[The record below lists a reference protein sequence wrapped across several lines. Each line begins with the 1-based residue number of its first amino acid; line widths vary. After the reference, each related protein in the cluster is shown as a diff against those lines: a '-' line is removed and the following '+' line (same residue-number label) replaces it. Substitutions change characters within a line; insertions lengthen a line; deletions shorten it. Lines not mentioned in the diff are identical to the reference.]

1 MRLGGNPDLKKFE
14 YKPKGKQA
22 LSKQISLKVEE
33 ELALALKADPNW
45 HDKMR
50 EVLRSI
56 YLKDNS
62 SPGENLPSLDK

>member
-14 YKPKGKQA
+14 YKPKGKHV

-33 ELALALKADPNW
+33 ELALALKADPGW

-50 EVLRSI
+50 EMLRSL
-56 YLKDNS
+56 Y
-62 SPGENLPSLDK
+62 LDKSSN